1 MRDATLVL
9 LVKDEP
15 PSEILL
21 GLKKAGFAT
30 GKWNG
35 FGGKIE
41 PGESPVAAAARELYE
56 EVSIR
61 VERQDLAPVAYLD
74 FAFPARPEWDQKVH
88 VFLARQWEGEPVE
101 SVEMRPHWFA
111 IGEIPKAQMWQDD
124 QHWLPLVLAGKKVK
138 ARFVFAADN
147 ESIANCTIED
157 WK

>member
-9 LVKDEP
+9 LVQGNP
-15 PSEILL
+15 PSHILL
-21 GLKKAGFAT
+21 GLKKKGFAV

-41 PGESPVAAAARELYE
+41 PGESPIAAAIRELYE

-61 VERQDLAPVAYLD
+61 VETQDLAPVAYLD
-74 FAFPARPEWDQKVH
+74 FVFPARPEWDQIVH
-88 VFLARQWEGEPVE
+88 VFLARRWEGEPIE

-111 IGEIPKAQMWQDD
+111 IDKLPTAQMWQDD

-138 ARFVFAADN
+138 AKFVFAADD
-147 ESIANCTIED
+147 ESIANYVIED